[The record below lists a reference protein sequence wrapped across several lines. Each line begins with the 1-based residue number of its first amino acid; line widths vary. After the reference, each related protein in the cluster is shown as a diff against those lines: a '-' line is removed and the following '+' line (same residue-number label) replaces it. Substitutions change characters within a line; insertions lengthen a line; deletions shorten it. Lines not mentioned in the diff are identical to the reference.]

1 MAQPTHI
8 DPEALLQAAEPD
20 GFAVLLSD
28 LAATRLITVNIAL
41 VGRPGAGD
49 WVLVDAGLPGSA
61 AAILHAATT
70 RFGEGARPAAILLTH
85 GHFDH
90 VGAVETLAVQW
101 DVAVYAHP
109 LEHRYLNGSTAYPS
123 PVPSLSDGLLS
134 ALSPQYRRGPINLG
148 TRLRVLPED
157 NSVPGL
163 PDWRWLHTPGHTR
176 GHVSFWR
183 ESDRTLLAG
192 DAFITT
198 AQESAYAVATQDPE
212 MHGPPHD
219 FTEDWDAARE
229 SVRRLAALRPAIVLA
244 GHGPAMQG
252 AAMRAALE
260 QLSQAF
266 DYFAHPPARA
276 EQ

>member
-1 MAQPTHI
+1 MAQQTPI

-20 GFAVLLSD
+20 GSGVLLAD
-28 LAATRLITVNIAL
+28 LAVIRLITVNVAM
-41 VGRPGAGD
+41 VGRPGAGA

-90 VGAVETLAVQW
+90 AGAVEALAVQW

-123 PVPSLSDGLLS
+123 PVPALSEGLLS
-134 ALSPQYRRGPINLG
+134 ALSPQYKRGPIALG
-148 TRLRVLPED
+148 TRLHALPED
-157 NSVPGL
+157 GSVPGL
-163 PDWRWLHTPGHTR
+163 PGWRWLHTSGHTS

-198 AQESAYAVATQDPE
+198 AQEAAYAVAAQDPG

-219 FTEDWDAARE
+219 FTEDWNAARE
-229 SVRRLAALRPAIVLA
+229 SVRRLAALRPEIVLA

-260 QLSQAF
+260 YLAHAF
-266 DYFAHPPARA
+266 DHFAQPTAHAG
-276 EQ
+276 Q